1 MAMKRIKKDQVDAG
15 KKELPRKLQFL
26 EAGKVAYTAVLH
38 DADADEWW
46 VELPL
51 ASAKKLARSAA
62 DLKELKSGLKE
73 LTAQAAQVPRLLK
86 DRAELAT
93 LRESS
98 AAMETDLKKA
108 LRRVRALEKELGL
121 EPGGKPQKAKP
132 AEQSKPATA
141 PAGNTKTPVDPMA
154 SIPVPGTEGMPLQ
167 TSAAAADATGPK
179 SKLKPLAKAAK
190 KATDAPGLPEHSA
203 AALPISNGP
212 AAPAV

>member
-1 MAMKRIKKDQVDAG
+1 MAMKRIKKDQIDAG

-26 EAGKVAYTAVLH
+26 EAGRVAYTAVLH
-38 DADADEWW
+38 DADADEWL

-62 DLKELKSGLKE
+62 DLKELKSAQKE
-73 LTAQAAQVPRLLK
+73 LTAQAAQVPRLMK

-98 AAMETDLKKA
+98 AAMEADFKKA
-108 LRRVRALEKELGL
+108 LRRVRALEKALGL
-121 EPGGKPQKAKP
+121 DPGGKVQLAKP
-132 AEQSKPATA
+132 AEQSKPAKA
-141 PAGNTKTPVDPMA
+141 PEVNKKAAADPIA
-154 SIPVPGTEGMPLQ
+154 SIPVPGTEGMPVQ
-167 TSAAAADATGPK
+167 TSAAATDTTGPR

-203 AALPISNGP
+203 AALPISNDS